1 MIEEPLEQTRPAT
14 NSQKSSGVYADK
26 LPRTMAAV
34 VAYAPEDYRL
44 EELKVPTPGPREVV
58 IKVKSTGI
66 CASDIKCY
74 TGAPMFWGDK
84 DRPGYCQAPITPG
97 HEFVGEVVALGE
109 GAGALYNLQI
119 GDHAISEQIVPCN
132 ECRYCQRGQ
141 YWMCNV
147 HDIYGFH
154 QRTPGSWA
162 EYMLFPA
169 GALNYKVPKTVPLH
183 HAVFIEPL
191 ACSIH
196 AVERGEIQYQD
207 TVVIAG
213 CGPLGLGMV
222 AAAKMKGPERI
233 IALDLSDD
241 RLELAKR
248 CGADIGINPL
258 KGNAVEQVRALT
270 GGYGCDVYIEATGAP
285 AAVEQGLHMIR
296 KLGTFVEFSVMR
308 EKVTVDWTII
318 GDSKELNVH
327 GAHLGPHCYPVA
339 IRMLEQN
346 LLPMDEIVTHRLSL
360 QDFQSGIDK
369 VVSGLTSVKVTL
381 EP

>member
-1 MIEEPLEQTRPAT
+1 M
-14 NSQKSSGVYADK
+14 
-26 LPRTMAAV
+26 
-34 VAYAPEDYRL
+34 
-44 EELKVPTPGPREVV
+44 EELKVPTPGPGEVV

-97 HEFVGEVVALGE
+97 HEFVGEVVSLGE

-169 GALNYKVPKTVPLH
+169 GALNYKVPKSVPLH

-258 KGNAVEQVRALT
+258 KGNAIEQVRELT

-360 QDFQSGIDK
+360 QDYQAGIDK

>member
-1 MIEEPLEQTRPAT
+1 MKNDPIT
-14 NSQKSSGVYADK
+14 
-26 LPRTMAAV
+26 LPRSMTVVMAHG
-34 VAYAPEDYRL
+34 PGDYRL
-44 EELKVPTPGPREVV
+44 EERPVPRAGPGEVV
-58 IKVKSTGI
+58 VKVKSTGI

-84 DRPGYCQAPITPG
+84 DREGYCQPPVTPG
-97 HEFVGEVVALGE
+97 HEFVGEVVALGG
-109 GAGALYNLQI
+109 GAGEQYGLAI
-119 GDHAISEQIVPCN
+119 GDHAISEQIVPCGQ
-132 ECRYCQRGQ
+132 CRYCRRGQ
-141 YWMCNV
+141 YWMCAV
-147 HDIYGFH
+147 HDIYGFR
-154 QRTPGSWA
+154 QKTFGSWA

-169 GALNYKVPKTVPLH
+169 GALNYKVPKSIPLH

-222 AAAKMKGPERI
+222 AAARLKGPACI
-233 IALDLSDD
+233 IALDLNDD
-241 RLELAKR
+241 RLEVAKT
-248 CGADIGINPL
+248 CGADIGINPQ
-258 KGNAVEQVRALT
+258 KEDAVQKVRDLT
-270 GGYGCDVYIEATGAP
+270 EGYGCDVYIEATGAP
-285 AAVEQGLHMIR
+285 AAVEQGLNMIR

-318 GDSKELNVH
+318 GDSKELNIH
-327 GAHLGPHCYPVA
+327 GAHLGPYCYPVA
-339 IRMLEQN
+339 IRMIEQK
-346 LLPMDEIVTHRLSL
+346 LLPMDQIVTHRLPL
-360 QDFQSGIDK
+360 KEFQSGLDK